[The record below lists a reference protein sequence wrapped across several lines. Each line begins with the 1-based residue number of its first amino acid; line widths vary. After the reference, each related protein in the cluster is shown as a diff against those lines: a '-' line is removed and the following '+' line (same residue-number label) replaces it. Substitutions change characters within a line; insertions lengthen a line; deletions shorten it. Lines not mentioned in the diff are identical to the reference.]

1 MSRKELKPAET
12 WLNVRSRLRLQP
24 PGFVAMS
31 GLETAVL
38 LAIEFVCG
46 AAAGLALA
54 RWTGRRTTDV
64 LIGGVGGLILTW
76 LAAYIPGVA
85 RYVGHVERVA
95 DATAQSVGGVTPAI
109 LVGVGVAGLLGGTI
123 SMALAG
129 MFGARNAP

>member
-1 MSRKELKPAET
+1 
-12 WLNVRSRLRLQP
+12 
-24 PGFVAMS
+24 MS

-46 AAAGLALA
+46 AAAGLALG
-54 RWTGRRTTDV
+54 RLTGRGFGRSIDA
-64 LIGGVGGLILTW
+64 LIGGAGGLILTW

-85 RYVGHVERVA
+85 RYVGHVERMA
-95 DATAQSVGGVTPAI
+95 DATAQSMGGVTPAI

-123 SMALAG
+123 FMALAG